1 MSLILGRLLL
11 ILIINSFA
19 HSIEDERPVMFV
31 HISNSA
37 GTALCRSFVKS
48 GMRTPGLKKNCNAKC
63 TLPWHWQRFCNS
75 KYRCKRLKCQPSW
88 GSSQRDLCANMF
100 KYASRE
106 NLDLIGREMFL
117 EEVSVNTNFTLC
129 KQFKYFMVFKE
140 PITRISSNLNR
151 LIKNPKNTVRSWL
164 HDEHIGRPAL
174 VKNHLNDMCGTPSLN
189 NYVTRILLGKDAFF
203 SGKMS
208 ESDNMARHAMYILDQ
223 FELVVPAEMLGTVQ
237 AISLISNLWRKH
249 EKLNQTLA
257 QLLARRLNHRKHRN
271 ALDGESMEVLL
282 QANALDIRLYKSVKE
297 KFERMLRNV

>member
-1 MSLILGRLLL
+1 MILARLLV

-19 HSIEDERPVMFV
+19 QAIEDERPVMFV

-48 GMRTPGLKKNCNAKC
+48 GVRTPDLKKNCNAKC

-88 GSSQRDLCANMF
+88 GSSQRDLCANML

-117 EEVSVNTNFTLC
+117 EEVSVNTNFTVC
-129 KQFKYFMVFKE
+129 KQFKYFMIFKE
-140 PITRISSNLNR
+140 PVTRISSNLNR
-151 LIKNPKNTVRSWL
+151 LVKNPKNTVKKWL
-164 HDEHIGRPAL
+164 HDERIGRPAL
-174 VKNHLNDMCGTPSLN
+174 VKNLLNDMSGTPSLN
-189 NYVTRILLGKDAFF
+189 NYVTRILLGEDAFF

-208 ESDNMARHAMYILDQ
+208 LQSNNMERHAMYILDQ

-237 AISLISNLWRKH
+237 AISLISNLWGKH
-249 EKLNQTLA
+249 EELNKTLA
-257 QLLARRLNHRKHRN
+257 RFLARRLNHRQHTN
-271 ALDGESMEVLL
+271 ALDDESMEILV
-282 QANALDIRLYKSVKE
+282 QANALDIRLHKSVKE
-297 KFERMLRNV
+297 KFESMLRNV